1 MEKKRKTTKIEQEIR
16 YFLFY
21 PLSFACFSPTSFIIF
36 FSIPA
41 IWKREQDREKLRK
54 NFFFF
59 FPVVAPW
66 VGVAQV
72 QILAELTPGD
82 PTFYIFVSRG
92 TTICIRTIHIDIEAL
107 VQSSLNFAK
116 RK

>member
-1 MEKKRKTTKIEQEIR
+1 LTSHILINHTSALKNEREKDEERRRRRKKKMETKRKTTKIEQEIR

-21 PLSFACFSPTSFIIF
+21 HLSFGCFSPTSFIIF

-66 VGVAQV
+66 VGVAQAQSLV
-72 QILAELTPGD
+72 GLTLG
-82 PTFYIFVSRG
+82 
-92 TTICIRTIHIDIEAL
+92 
-107 VQSSLNFAK
+107 
-116 RK
+116 